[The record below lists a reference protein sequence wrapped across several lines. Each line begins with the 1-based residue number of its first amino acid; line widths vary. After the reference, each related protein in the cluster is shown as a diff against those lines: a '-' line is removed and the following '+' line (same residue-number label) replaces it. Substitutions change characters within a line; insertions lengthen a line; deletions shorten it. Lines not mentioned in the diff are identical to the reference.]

1 MNYRTRVLIA
11 VAAITYGLAFSASG
25 ESTALAQD
33 GGPVSVSLIPFETQG
48 SATVEVARSMSSRL
62 TELLDADPRL
72 DVVPSG
78 KSESPQPR
86 VRYLIKGIVYAEDA
100 RRFLSLTV
108 VDAKSG
114 ETLWHENYDYT
125 NITADMI
132 APDVV
137 KALVK

>member
-1 MNYRTRVLIA
+1 MNYRTRVLIT
-11 VAAITYGLAFSASG
+11 VAAITYGLAFSVRS
-25 ESTALAQD
+25 ESTAPTQEE
-33 GGPVSVSLIPFETQG
+33 GPVPVSLIPFETQG

-62 TELLDADPRL
+62 SELLDADPRL
-72 DVVPSG
+72 EVVPNG
-78 KSESPQPR
+78 KGESPQPR
-86 VRYLIKGIVYAEDA
+86 VRYLIKGVVYAEDV

-114 ETLWHENYDYT
+114 DTLWHENYDYT
-125 NITADMI
+125 NISADMI

>member
-11 VAAITYGLAFSASG
+11 VAAITYGLAFSALG
-25 ESTALAQD
+25 ENTALAQD
-33 GGPVSVSLIPFETQG
+33 GGPVTVSLIPFETQG
-48 SATVEVARSMSSRL
+48 SATVEVARAMSNRL
-62 TELLDADPRL
+62 VGLLDADPRL

-78 KSESPQPR
+78 KSESPQSR

-100 RRFLSLTV
+100 RRFLSLTI

-114 ETLWHENYDYT
+114 DTLWHENYDYT

-132 APDVV
+132 APDVL